1 MTINIEESGW
11 VVNGLHGGPSQD
23 DIGQTPPPAVTP
35 NFDMRLVGCGG
46 PQHPILA
53 IGREAHSETS
63 SVGLIWR
70 PREFA
75 LIAHRNR
82 AKIPQEC
89 GASSRLPSHSLLRC
103 PARSAADIGPRR
115 SVRIAAGNRFEF
127 EKRGLQ
133 RFLFFPRLQLSATRG
148 AQALP
153 TVGVTVGDKKMCQ
166 AWPAHAASADASAA
180 FGAGMQKING
190 ALRIRRGWEDRA
202 LVVFQN
208 FDPACIFFTLN
219 SKLTNFKALNSRIT
233 FAVRPYHHPIY
244 FKDGYYGDS
253 ARD

>member
-1 MTINIEESGW
+1 MPGGIVHQAWLPAGSMTINIEESGW

-115 SVRIAAGNRFEF
+115 SVRIAASNRFEF
-127 EKRGLQ
+127 EERGLQ

-153 TVGVTVGDKKMCQ
+153 TVGVTVGDKNV
-166 AWPAHAASADASAA
+166 S
-180 FGAGMQKING
+180 GLAGSRG
-190 ALRIRRGWEDRA
+190 LGGRFCRLRRGHAENQRRA
-202 LVVFQN
+202 AHTTRLRRSR
-208 FDPACIFFTLN
+208 ACRL
-219 SKLTNFKALNSRIT
+219 SKL
-233 FAVRPYHHPIY
+233 
-244 FKDGYYGDS
+244 
-253 ARD
+253 